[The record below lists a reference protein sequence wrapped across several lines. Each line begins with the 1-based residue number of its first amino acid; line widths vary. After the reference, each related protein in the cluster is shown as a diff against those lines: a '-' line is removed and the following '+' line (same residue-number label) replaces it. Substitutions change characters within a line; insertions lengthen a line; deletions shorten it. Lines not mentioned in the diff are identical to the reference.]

1 MLRRFTHLAL
11 TACLALLVTGAAVP
25 SPQEETEKRPKDQKE
40 YELINSSFS
49 ETDAAKKLQ
58 FLDQWT
64 KDYPKTA
71 FDIERLQHYMRAYQG
86 ANQPAKAVGVAKD
99 LLKTKAGDFEAQA
112 TISGLTPLLGKSDAA
127 TLSDGESAAKA
138 LVGGGIDKQFQAA
151 NKPQQVSAQQWN
163 DAKKQIQ
170 TSAHQTLG
178 WIAIQRK
185 DHKGAEVEIIKALK
199 LNPNSGQLSYWLGTE
214 VLAQGDP
221 SKNELALFSLARAST
236 YSGPGAL
243 PPEGR
248 QQVAEYVAKVYA
260 SYAGSEEG
268 LAELKETAKTQA
280 LPPAGLKIED
290 GATRAFKAEQ
300 KSRKENPLRWKFL
313 DLKATLLGPQ
323 GGGIWGDLNGKLTP
337 EMRMFV
343 VSANP
348 PNRPQTINLSSKQGG
363 AVELVLNLENR
374 LRTAVGSGRQVT
386 FEGVASGLTKEP
398 FKLTLKDGKLK

>member
-1 MLRRFTHLAL
+1 MLRRFTHLTL

-300 KSRKENPLRWKFL
+300 KSRKENPLLWRFL

-374 LRTAVGSGRQVT
+374 LRTAVGAGRQVT

>member
-1 MLRRFTHLAL
+1 MLRRFTHLTL

-64 KDYPKTA
+64 KDYPTTA
-71 FDIERLQHYMRAYQG
+71 FDFERMQHYMRAYQG
-86 ANQPAKAVGVAKD
+86 ANQPAKAVGVAKE

-112 TISGLTPLLGKSDAA
+112 TISGLTPMLGKTDAA

-138 LVGGGIDKQFQAA
+138 LVGGAIDKQFEAA
-151 NKPQQVSAQQWN
+151 NKPQQVSAQKWT
-163 DAKKQIQ
+163 DAKQQVQ

-178 WIAIQRK
+178 WIAMQRK
-185 DHKGAEVEIIKALK
+185 DHKVAEAEFTNALK
-199 LNPNSGQLSYWLGTE
+199 LNPNSGQLSYWLAEVVREQKDPDKTE
-214 VLAQGDP
+214 LVM
-221 SKNELALFSLARAST
+221 FSLARAST

-243 PPEGR
+243 TPEAR
-248 QQVAEYVAKVYA
+248 KQLAEYLTQVYKG
-260 SYAGSEEG
+260 YAGTEEG
-268 LAELKETAKTQA
+268 LAELIEAAKTQA
-280 LPPAGLKIED
+280 FPPAGLKIE
-290 GATRAFKAEQ
+290 GAATRAFKAEQ
-300 KSRKENPLRWKFL
+300 KSRKENPLLWQFL
-313 DLKATLLGPQ
+313 DLKATLLSERGAAV
-323 GGGIWGDLNGKLTP
+323 WTDLNGKLTP

-374 LRTAVGSGRQVT
+374 LRTAVGAGRQVT

-398 FKLTLKDGKLK
+398 FRLTVKDGKLK